1 MNDISNL
8 CTVVIPTFFP
18 GDEIFENLKSIPA
31 IYKILVV
38 DNSYNNSLANKISN
52 YKNCD
57 YYNIGDVGLGK
68 TFNFAVSKIETPYIL
83 LTQPDVILGK
93 NCIQNLIE
101 GFEKYKNVG
110 MAVPIV
116 YDSSG
121 YSKYDFYDLKYSK
134 KKKEFLYKK
143 YTDIKSAP
151 LGDFCVDAVN
161 ATTMLINLE
170 AIKEINGWDNNYYV
184 YLEDIDICLRLKLNN
199 YSIIKVANAKVDHLG
214 WSSHFKEIKD
224 SMNTSR
230 IWHFTWSS
238 LYFESKFCRKSIII
252 KKLLKIISFSIFKL
266 ILNMIILRFR
276 KVNQNLIK
284 LSACFAFV
292 LKRGSYFRVKH
303 KVDKN

>member
-1 MNDISNL
+1 MELSKLNL
-8 CTVVIPTFFP
+8 EWKLIW
-18 GDEIFENLKSIPA
+18 KSES
-31 IYKILVV
+31 KI
-38 DNSYNNSLANKISN
+38 DRIAYPS
-52 YKNCD
+52 CF
-57 YYNIGDVGLGK
+57 VGLS
-68 TFNFAVSKIETPYIL
+68 NASACV
-83 LTQPDVILGK
+83 LGAS
-93 NCIQNLIE
+93 L
-101 GFEKYKNVG
+101 F
-110 MAVPIV
+110 
-116 YDSSG
+116 
-121 YSKYDFYDLKYSK
+121 F
-134 KKKEFLYKK
+134 
-143 YTDIKSAP
+143 
-151 LGDFCVDAVN
+151 
-161 ATTMLINLE
+161 TMP
-170 AIKEINGWDNNYYV
+170 NN
-184 YLEDIDICLRLKLNN
+184 
-199 YSIIKVANAKVDHLG
+199 DHLG